1 MDRRTFR
8 RRRQDLSTLNMGP
21 YDPFSHGADLLLGHG
36 GCTLSTRRSKLHLL
50 DLTSSGQI
58 EYTYGTVVATLAMIE
73 SPTSVAIVKP
83 VVTDSEDPDASR
95 STPEDKVSEKTPL
108 VDAELL
114 LVRTQPITASF
125 RTTIRHLR
133 ARAGRLSVLR
143 GARAA
148 VAFHLLHFVLTN
160 LAVFVF
166 GGKRSVEPVAA
177 WVAAVA
183 LARINMTWAHVVISE
198 NSPKRWWLRL
208 PSFQSARKT
217 VPAMAL
223 WATAHQLTVLLPSM
237 LFQNFGLRRYVED
250 PESWAQLSEGGRVD
264 VLNHMFVVCAVAF
277 AIEVLILLPAT
288 VTLKRV
294 QASQLPAADEAIVPF
309 DRTFGGRVVPESAG
323 GQGVLGLFEA
333 WRSFDW
339 AARIRLV
346 KIYLKTGAIQA
357 AVGILFL
364 GVVYG
369 ELRFIMGDS
378 LDKMV
383 AAYAGRVSDESHT

>member
-1 MDRRTFR
+1 
-8 RRRQDLSTLNMGP
+8 
-21 YDPFSHGADLLLGHG
+21 
-36 GCTLSTRRSKLHLL
+36 
-50 DLTSSGQI
+50 
-58 EYTYGTVVATLAMIE
+58 MIE
-73 SPTSVAIVKP
+73 SPTSVAIIKT
-83 VVTDSEDPDASR
+83 VVTDSEDPDAPLL
-95 STPEDKVSEKTPL
+95 TPEDKVSEKTPL
-108 VDAELL
+108 AEPELL
-114 LVRTQPITASF
+114 LIKTQPITASF

-148 VAFHLLHFVLTN
+148 VAFRLLHLVFTN
-160 LAVFVF
+160 LAIIVF
-166 GGKRSVEPVAA
+166 GGQRSVEPVAA
-177 WVAAVA
+177 LVTAIV
-183 LARINMTWAHVVISE
+183 LARINMTWTHIVISE
-198 NSPKRWWLRL
+198 NSPKRWWQRL

-223 WATAHQLTVLLPSM
+223 WATAHQLTIQMPRM
-237 LFQNFGLRRYVED
+237 LFLNFGLRRYVED
-250 PESWAQLSEGGRVD
+250 PESWGQLPEEGRIV

-294 QASQLPAADEAIVPF
+294 QASQLPEADEAIVPF
-309 DRTFGGRVVPESAG
+309 DRTFGGRVVAESAG
-323 GQGVLGLFEA
+323 GKGVLGLLEA

-339 AARIRLV
+339 SARIRLV

-357 AVGILFL
+357 TVSILFL

-383 AAYAGRVSDESHT
+383 AAYAARVNDQSHT